1 MTAFLSFLQ
10 RSAFKRFRDGRPGPW
25 GALAAS
31 IFGFRMLLRWS
42 KRTEEVVYRSVI
54 EPGEGLTITHLTES
68 TFGRVL
74 GGEEAGEAGPPQGAP
89 RRTGHDHGC
98 LSDRNG

>member
-31 IFGFRMLLRWS
+31 IFGFRMLLKWS
-42 KRTEEVVYRSVI
+42 KRTEEVVYRGVVA
-54 EPGEGLTITHLTES
+54 PGEGLTITHLTES
-68 TFGRVL
+68 TSGRSSAAKKP
-74 GGEEAGEAGPPQGAP
+74 GRRARRKARRAAP
-89 RRTGHDHGC
+89 VTTTDA
-98 LSDRNG
+98 

>member
-10 RSAFKRFRDGRPGPW
+10 RSAFRRFRDGRRGPW

-42 KRTEEVVYRSVI
+42 KRTEEVVYRGVV
-54 EPGEGLTITHLTES
+54 EPGEAITITHLTES
-68 TFGRVL
+68 VGERSAKKPGRR
-74 GGEEAGEAGPPQGAP
+74 ARRKARA
-89 RRTGHDHGC
+89 RRTGRDHGC
-98 LSDRNG
+98 LSGRGG